1 MGHKASSCHGFSTV
15 VTISITLAI
24 LSILGVLIA
33 NINQI
38 TYDIEEEIQV
48 FVKIDNDV
56 EEKDIEELQLKVSRI
71 SGVAGVVYSDADSEL
86 TYFIEQYGESGSIFE
101 IYRDDNPLSRA
112 FIVSVSTGF
121 SISEV
126 SKQIGTL
133 DGIAEV
139 NFGGFA
145 IENFI
150 SLLGGI
156 RKSGLSFSSCYNT
169 SGNLFDLQH
178 Y

>member
-1 MGHKASSCHGFSTV
+1 MFRRIGRAFKEAWWGIRHHRAMVFSTV

-86 TYFIEQYGESGSIFE
+86 TYFIEQYGESGSI
-101 IYRDDNPLSRA
+101 LK
-112 FIVSVSTGF
+112 STEMIIHYQEHLLF
-121 SISEV
+121 LFQQV
-126 SKQIGTL
+126 F
-133 DGIAEV
+133 
-139 NFGGFA
+139 NFRGVKA
-145 IENFI
+145 NW
-150 SLLGGI
+150 
-156 RKSGLSFSSCYNT
+156 NT
-169 SGNLFDLQH
+169 
-178 Y
+178 